1 MISATSLTGPPH
13 APTELTVD
21 LDALADNWRLLR
33 DRAAAG
39 GAAASAVVKADGYG
53 LGIAPVARTLHAAG
67 CRAFFTAHLDEA
79 VTLRAELPGTETE
92 IGVLNGLM
100 PGEAE
105 VYREHRLVPTLNDL
119 GQIDH
124 WRAYCRALGAPLPAA
139 VHCDTGMARLGLPPA
154 EADRLAAEPDR
165 LDGVHLRYVMSHLVT
180 ADAPDA
186 AINARQ
192 RDAFADLIRRLPKAS
207 GGAMLANSSGCF
219 LGDGWLFDAVRP
231 GVSIYGVAPND
242 RGPNPMRPVVS
253 LSAKILQ
260 IRDVD
265 APQTVGY
272 GAVYSVAGPT
282 RVATVAVG
290 YADGYLRALGTGPIG
305 EEAVAHVG
313 DRELP
318 VIGRVSMDLTT
329 LDVTAVPELA
339 VGDRIEMIGP
349 RNTVDRLAAAAGTIG
364 YEILTGL
371 GARYRRRYLGGPHGE
386 AR

>member
-1 MISATSLTGPPH
+1 MMSATPLTGPPH
-13 APTELTVD
+13 APTELIVD

-53 LGIAPVARTLHAAG
+53 LGIAPVARALHAAG
-67 CRAFFTAHLDEA
+67 CRTFFTAHLDEA
-79 VTLRAELPGTETE
+79 VALRAVLPGTETE
-92 IGVLNGLM
+92 IGVLNGLL
-100 PGEAE
+100 PGDAE
-105 VYREHRLVPTLNDL
+105 VYRAHRLVPTLNDL

-124 WRAYCRALGAPLPAA
+124 WRALGAPLPAA

-154 EADRLAAEPDR
+154 ETDRLAAEPER

-180 ADAPDA
+180 ADDPDA
-186 AINARQ
+186 AINAHQ
-192 RDAFADLIRRLPKAS
+192 RDAFADLVARLPAAS

-219 LGDGWLFDAVRP
+219 LGNGWLFDAVRP
-231 GVSIYGVAPND
+231 GVGIYGVAPND

-272 GAVYSVAGPT
+272 GAAYSVAGPT

-305 EEAVAHVG
+305 EAAVAHVG
-313 DRELP
+313 DKEVP

-329 LDVTAVPELA
+329 LDVTAVPEVA

-349 RNTVDRLAAAAGTIG
+349 HNTVDRLADAAGTIG

-371 GARYRRRYLGGPHGE
+371 GTRYRRRYIGGPDGE